1 MENVMNTDSH
11 GALELEH
18 ERTPAPPSSSSA
30 AVCASKK
37 SRRVKI
43 HQIYHWHVIP
53 STLIL
58 QFM

>member
-1 MENVMNTDSH
+1 MNTDSH